1 MIKQVAFI
9 FNFLHHLLYT
19 GERTEK
25 HIKNTREFSNIL
37 MYKFYLQRSCFNCFV
52 AHDCELECLKA
63 LGDSHKQPKLPSVV
77 CVKELLIG
85 AFKTQ
90 SKGLGRWLIG

>member
-1 MIKQVAFI
+1 
-9 FNFLHHLLYT
+9 
-19 GERTEK
+19 
-25 HIKNTREFSNIL
+25 

-52 AHDCELECLKA
+52 AHDCELESLKA
-63 LGDSHKQPKLPSVV
+63 PGDSHKQPKLHSAV

-90 SKGLGRWLIG
+90 SRGLGRWLIGYSTCLSFEVGHQSLDP